1 MLTAKSEI
9 PKWKVVL
16 SSVLML
22 GMTFHSCFMRDPG
35 QGGPIEQTISIQKAE
50 AVAPAVWLLVSI
62 FAADATAVATTGKSI
77 IIGPILKT
85 SFNNVIGPALN
96 GFLSSVAYVEYVTIK
111 LLNMGYTYFYDKMF
125 DVPPEVKT
133 IWQKM
138 RDFVNI
144 SAVVVFMVLV
154 LANLFGIRPNTYSI
168 KKALPRA
175 LLALVAV
182 NLSYVIAIFVM
193 DNARLVT
200 DIIGGLFDFKD
211 VTDFQF
217 VEFSR
222 FLQVNPDSV
231 RDQFTLTVQIILCG
245 IFMFM
250 MILPLFA
257 ITAALVMATVMIWLL
272 LAVSPLAYLG
282 LMVPGQDQI
291 WRYWWKSFITLLL
304 IPIKITFI
312 LGMVFMVQKAFVFG
326 SLEGMVTEVSSTTEL
341 NQNGLAAVFE
351 EVLKYLP
358 FFQEANYEQ
367 VNASVRFEG
376 LLMFILVTMGLW
388 VAVRKA
394 LDDSLTGR
402 ILDFA
407 ERGGKFLSRQV
418 GRVTGAVGAAPVYS
432 IRSAWKA
439 GKAGL
444 ERRKERKHFGRLA
457 VNTRSKAMDLMT
469 NAAGHRR
476 MAGVAATDA
485 ERQSHMQQAFEMEA
499 KADHL
504 NSDVRH
510 YGNLSQSTFRK
521 RGNLKAFRSEQ
532 ERVEERIK
540 EVKEHMARGDS
551 VDKNRELDL
560 NTQLRLLE
568 ARKAELAQHDEAGK
582 ETRKGRLGGAT
593 RFASDFAGETV
604 GAYLKS
610 GSALEAGK
618 KILMQ
623 AKGNREWAKDQEAT
637 EIAHNVAKAI
647 TWLNT
652 KSPTLGGIV
661 GKTGAD
667 DSIEGALSREVD
679 GDYRKAV
686 AGKYADVLEHGTT
699 GELMNG
705 LESIKKSDRLSQV
718 ARETFISAL
727 IQKAEFMSF
736 DEANRFQKIIN
747 SAHDKAIKGLD
758 KKVRPEFEKS
768 FKDMAGIMRS
778 KSPFFINAR
787 ITDTGFHG
795 FAEGDAAYNLSKIT
809 MNLAKNPSFP
819 ELMNFLK
826 NELEQGRKVYK
837 GNFSSTIYNNFNDR
851 QQAAYFEIPDDSL
864 TNMKS
869 FVEAFIAGQD
879 VTVQQAFQDLK
890 DEIEQKEA
898 DRAAADA
905 ADTRT
910 INRLD
915 REITT
920 LQKQL
925 AKFLEKLS
933 I

>member
-1 MLTAKSEI
+1 M
-9 PKWKVVL
+9 
-16 SSVLML
+16 
-22 GMTFHSCFMRDPG
+22 
-35 QGGPIEQTISIQKAE
+35 
-50 AVAPAVWLLVSI
+50 
-62 FAADATAVATTGKSI
+62 
-77 IIGPILKT
+77 
-85 SFNNVIGPALN
+85 
-96 GFLSSVAYVEYVTIK
+96 
-111 LLNMGYTYFYDKMF
+111 
-125 DVPPEVKT
+125 
-133 IWQKM
+133 
-138 RDFVNI
+138 
-144 SAVVVFMVLV
+144 
-154 LANLFGIRPNTYSI
+154 
-168 KKALPRA
+168 
-175 LLALVAV
+175 
-182 NLSYVIAIFVM
+182 
-193 DNARLVT
+193 
-200 DIIGGLFDFKD
+200 GGLFEFKD

-222 FLQVNPDSV
+222 FLQVDPDSV
-231 RDQFTLTVQIILCG
+231 KDQFTLTVQIILCG
-245 IFMFM
+245 VFMFM
-250 MILPLFA
+250 LILPLFA

-282 LMVPGQDQI
+282 LMVPGQDKI
-291 WRYWWKSFITLLL
+291 WSYWWKSFITLLL
-304 IPIKITFI
+304 IPIKVTFV

-326 SLEGMVTEVSSTTEL
+326 SLESMVTEVSTTTDL
-341 NQNGLAAVFE
+341 SQNGLAAVFE

-358 FFQEANYEQ
+358 FFQEANYQQ
-367 VNASVRFEG
+367 VNAGIRFEG
-376 LLMFILVTMGLW
+376 LLMYILVTMGLW
-388 VAVRKA
+388 IAVRTA
-394 LDDSLTGR
+394 LDNNLTGR

-407 ERGGKFLSRQV
+407 ERGGRFLRRQV
-418 GRVTGAVGAAPVYS
+418 GRATGAVGYAPWNAFKAA
-432 IRSAWKA
+432 
-439 GKAGL
+439 KAGL
-444 ERRKERKHFGRLA
+444 ERRKERKRFSRLA
-457 VNTRSKAMDLMT
+457 VNTRGKAMNLMT
-469 NAAGHRR
+469 NAANHRR
-476 MAGVAATDA
+476 MAGAAATDA
-485 ERQSHMQQAFEMEA
+485 ERQSHMQLAFEMEA

-504 NSDVRH
+504 GSDVRH
-510 YGNLSQSTFRK
+510 YDNLSQSTFRK

-532 ERVEERIK
+532 GIVDERIK
-540 EVKEHMARGDS
+540 QVKERMARGDT
-551 VDKNRELDL
+551 VDKDRELDL
-560 NTQLRLLE
+560 NTQLRILE
-568 ARKAELAQHDEAGK
+568 ARKAELARHDEAGK
-582 ETRKGRLGGAT
+582 ETRKGKLGGAT

-604 GAYLKS
+604 GTYVKG
-610 GSALEAGK
+610 GSSVEAAK
-618 KILMQ
+618 KLWSQ
-623 AKGNREWAKDQEAT
+623 VKGNQDWAKDQEAA
-637 EIAHNVAKAI
+637 EMAHNVAKAI
-647 TWLNT
+647 TWLNA
-652 KSPTLGGIV
+652 KSPTLGGVV
-661 GKTGAD
+661 GQTGAD
-667 DSIEGALSREVD
+667 DSIEGALNREVD
-679 GDYRKAV
+679 AKYKDAV
-686 AGKYADVLEHGTT
+686 KSKYADVLEHGTT
-699 GELMNG
+699 GELMSG
-705 LESIKKSDRLSQV
+705 LESIKKNDRLSQV
-718 ARETFISAL
+718 AREAFISSL

-736 DEANRFQKIIN
+736 DEAGRFQKIIN
-747 SAHDKAIKGLD
+747 SAHHKAIEGLD

-869 FVEAFIAGQD
+869 FVEAFIAEQD

-890 DEIEQKEA
+890 DEIEQKET